1 MTGVEL
7 LQNGIGRTLGFLG
20 RAGAMI
26 SITLLSRAEDEP
38 EYQIHIDT
46 GVSIL
51 LNGVA
56 YTSSAEIN
64 DDMPYGVCEFDQ
76 KAAALLASGDA
87 FRLERLSYD
96 EAYLLHVIFDN
107 GLELHTRS
115 TPGLCEEMWRIFLS
129 WTADIH
135 LIGYPDGIV
144 EELPTLSQRELD
156 ESEYSWDPTIVY
168 WRADDAD
175 EGKIGYGEAVCRLAD
190 HWYAALITR

>member
-64 DDMPYGVCEFDQ
+64 DDMPYGACEFDQ
-76 KAAALLASGDA
+76 KAAALMASGDA

-107 GLELHTRS
+107 GWSCTHAPRRDCAKKCGGFS
-115 TPGLCEEMWRIFLS
+115 
-129 WTADIH
+129 
-135 LIGYPDGIV
+135 
-144 EELPTLSQRELD
+144 
-156 ESEYSWDPTIVY
+156 
-168 WRADDAD
+168 
-175 EGKIGYGEAVCRLAD
+175 
-190 HWYAALITR
+190 

>member
-87 FRLERLSYD
+87 
-96 EAYLLHVIFDN
+96 
-107 GLELHTRS
+107 RS

-156 ESEYSWDPTIVY
+156 ERKRLLCSTVTALRKE
-168 WRADDAD
+168 
-175 EGKIGYGEAVCRLAD
+175 KIL
-190 HWYAALITR
+190 

>member
-1 MTGVEL
+1 
-7 LQNGIGRTLGFLG
+7 
-20 RAGAMI
+20 MI

-76 KAAALLASGDA
+76 KTAALLASGDA

-107 GLELHTRS
+107 GLEL
-115 TPGLCEEMWRIFLS
+115 
-129 WTADIH
+129 
-135 LIGYPDGIV
+135 IGYPDGIV

-156 ESEYSWDPTIVY
+156 ERKRLLCSTVTALRKE
-168 WRADDAD
+168 
-175 EGKIGYGEAVCRLAD
+175 KIL
-190 HWYAALITR
+190 

>member
-64 DDMPYGVCEFDQ
+64 DDMPYGACEFDQ

-115 TPGLCEEMWRIFLS
+115 TLGLCEEMWRIFLS

-156 ESEYSWDPTIVY
+156 ERKRLLCSTVTALRKE
-168 WRADDAD
+168 
-175 EGKIGYGEAVCRLAD
+175 KIL
-190 HWYAALITR
+190 

>member
-1 MTGVEL
+1 
-7 LQNGIGRTLGFLG
+7 
-20 RAGAMI
+20 MI

-76 KAAALLASGDA
+76 KTAALLASGDA

-115 TPGLCEEMWRIFLS
+115 TPGLC

-156 ESEYSWDPTIVY
+156 ERKRLLCSTVTALRKE
-168 WRADDAD
+168 
-175 EGKIGYGEAVCRLAD
+175 KIL
-190 HWYAALITR
+190 

>member
-76 KAAALLASGDA
+76 KRRLCWHPETHSGWKG
-87 FRLERLSYD
+87 FPM
-96 EAYLLHVIFDN
+96 
-107 GLELHTRS
+107 TR
-115 TPGLCEEMWRIFLS
+115 RI
-129 WTADIH
+129 
-135 LIGYPDGIV
+135 
-144 EELPTLSQRELD
+144 
-156 ESEYSWDPTIVY
+156 
-168 WRADDAD
+168 
-175 EGKIGYGEAVCRLAD
+175 CCM
-190 HWYAALITR
+190 

>member
-1 MTGVEL
+1 
-7 LQNGIGRTLGFLG
+7 
-20 RAGAMI
+20 MI

-115 TPGLCEEMWRIFLS
+115 TPGLCEV
-129 WTADIH
+129 ADFPE
-135 LIGYPDGIV
+135 LDGGYPSDRIPGWHRGG
-144 EELPTLSQRELD
+144 TAHAF
-156 ESEYSWDPTIVY
+156 T
-168 WRADDAD
+168 AGA
-175 EGKIGYGEAVCRLAD
+175 G
-190 HWYAALITR
+190 

>member
-26 SITLLSRAEDEP
+26 SITLFSRAEDEP

-76 KAAALLASGDA
+76 KSGGSAGIRRRIPAGKA
-87 FRLERLSYD
+87 FL
-96 EAYLLHVIFDN
+96 
-107 GLELHTRS
+107 
-115 TPGLCEEMWRIFLS
+115 
-129 WTADIH
+129 
-135 LIGYPDGIV
+135 
-144 EELPTLSQRELD
+144 
-156 ESEYSWDPTIVY
+156 
-168 WRADDAD
+168 
-175 EGKIGYGEAVCRLAD
+175 
-190 HWYAALITR
+190 

>member
-1 MTGVEL
+1 MEL

-87 FRLERLSYD
+87 FRLERLSCSWFMVSVRMPS
-96 EAYLLHVIFDN
+96 ANRRATSH
-107 GLELHTRS
+107 S
-115 TPGLCEEMWRIFLS
+115 TSTGRKP
-129 WTADIH
+129 
-135 LIGYPDGIV
+135 
-144 EELPTLSQRELD
+144 
-156 ESEYSWDPTIVY
+156 
-168 WRADDAD
+168 
-175 EGKIGYGEAVCRLAD
+175 
-190 HWYAALITR
+190 

>member
-115 TPGLCEEMWRIFLS
+115 TPGLCEEM
-129 WTADIH
+129 ADFPE
-135 LIGYPDGIV
+135 LDGGYPSDRIPGWHRGG
-144 EELPTLSQRELD
+144 TAHAF
-156 ESEYSWDPTIVY
+156 T
-168 WRADDAD
+168 AGA
-175 EGKIGYGEAVCRLAD
+175 G
-190 HWYAALITR
+190 

>member
-64 DDMPYGVCEFDQ
+64 DDTAGMAC
-76 KAAALLASGDA
+76 ASSIKKRRLCWHPETR

-156 ESEYSWDPTIVY
+156 ERKRLLCSTVTALRKE
-168 WRADDAD
+168 
-175 EGKIGYGEAVCRLAD
+175 KIL
-190 HWYAALITR
+190 

>member
-1 MTGVEL
+1 
-7 LQNGIGRTLGFLG
+7 
-20 RAGAMI
+20 MI

-76 KAAALLASGDA
+76 KTAALLASGDA

-115 TPGLCEEMWRIFLS
+115 TPGQVGGQALRK
-129 WTADIH
+129 T
-135 LIGYPDGIV
+135 
-144 EELPTLSQRELD
+144 
-156 ESEYSWDPTIVY
+156 SE
-168 WRADDAD
+168 
-175 EGKIGYGEAVCRLAD
+175 
-190 HWYAALITR
+190 

>member
-76 KAAALLASGDA
+76 KTAALLASGDA

-107 GLELHTRS
+107 GLELAKGQLT
-115 TPGLCEEMWRIFLS
+115 
-129 WTADIH
+129 TA
-135 LIGYPDGIV
+135 L
-144 EELPTLSQRELD
+144 LLNFR
-156 ESEYSWDPTIVY
+156 
-168 WRADDAD
+168 
-175 EGKIGYGEAVCRLAD
+175 
-190 HWYAALITR
+190 

>member
-76 KAAALLASGDA
+76 KAAALLQIDA
-87 FRLERLSYD
+87 HLALGQVAQVAHAGLDAIIRAE
-96 EAYLLHVIFDN
+96 IFSN
-107 GLELHTRS
+107 GLCFR
-115 TPGLCEEMWRIFLS
+115 R
-129 WTADIH
+129 
-135 LIGYPDGIV
+135 
-144 EELPTLSQRELD
+144 
-156 ESEYSWDPTIVY
+156 
-168 WRADDAD
+168 
-175 EGKIGYGEAVCRLAD
+175 
-190 HWYAALITR
+190 

>member
-87 FRLERLSYD
+87 FRLE
-96 EAYLLHVIFDN
+96 
-107 GLELHTRS
+107 LHTRS

-156 ESEYSWDPTIVY
+156 ERKRLLCSTVTALRKE
-168 WRADDAD
+168 
-175 EGKIGYGEAVCRLAD
+175 KIL
-190 HWYAALITR
+190 

>member
-26 SITLLSRAEDEP
+26 SITLLSRA

-64 DDMPYGVCEFDQ
+64 DDMPYGVCEFD
-76 KAAALLASGDA
+76 
-87 FRLERLSYD
+87 
-96 EAYLLHVIFDN
+96 
-107 GLELHTRS
+107 
-115 TPGLCEEMWRIFLS
+115 
-129 WTADIH
+129 
-135 LIGYPDGIV
+135 
-144 EELPTLSQRELD
+144 
-156 ESEYSWDPTIVY
+156 
-168 WRADDAD
+168 
-175 EGKIGYGEAVCRLAD
+175 
-190 HWYAALITR
+190 

>member
-26 SITLLSRAEDEP
+26 SITLPSRAEDEP

-64 DDMPYGVCEFDQ
+64 DDMPYGVRSKSGGSAGIRRRIPAG
-76 KAAALLASGDA
+76 KA
-87 FRLERLSYD
+87 
-96 EAYLLHVIFDN
+96 
-107 GLELHTRS
+107 
-115 TPGLCEEMWRIFLS
+115 FL
-129 WTADIH
+129 
-135 LIGYPDGIV
+135 
-144 EELPTLSQRELD
+144 
-156 ESEYSWDPTIVY
+156 
-168 WRADDAD
+168 
-175 EGKIGYGEAVCRLAD
+175 
-190 HWYAALITR
+190 

>member
-87 FRLERLSYD
+87 FRLD
-96 EAYLLHVIFDN
+96 
-107 GLELHTRS
+107 G
-115 TPGLCEEMWRIFLS
+115 
-129 WTADIH
+129 
-135 LIGYPDGIV
+135 GYPSDRIPGWHRRG
-144 EELPTLSQRELD
+144 TAHAF
-156 ESEYSWDPTIVY
+156 T
-168 WRADDAD
+168 AGA
-175 EGKIGYGEAVCRLAD
+175 G
-190 HWYAALITR
+190 

>member
-156 ESEYSWDPTIVY
+156 ERKRLLCSTVTAL
-168 WRADDAD
+168 RKV
-175 EGKIGYGEAVCRLAD
+175 KIL
-190 HWYAALITR
+190 